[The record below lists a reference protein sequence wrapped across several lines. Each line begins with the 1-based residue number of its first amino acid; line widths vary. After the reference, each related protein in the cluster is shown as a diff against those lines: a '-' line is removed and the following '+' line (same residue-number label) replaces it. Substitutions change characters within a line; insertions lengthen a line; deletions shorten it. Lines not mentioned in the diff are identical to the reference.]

1 MRRVCIVAVLLISTN
16 AWAEVPSL
24 RTGPVVQVKSKTTAT
39 CRLIA
44 SVKGT
49 KLWAGDCVAVD
60 LTSEKV
66 ELPSIIT
73 GRPSDD

>member
-1 MRRVCIVAVLLISTN
+1 MRRVCIVTALLISTS
-16 AWAEVPSL
+16 AWAEVPN
-24 RTGPVVQVKSKTTAT
+24 TGNRPVVQVKSKTTAT

-49 KLWAGDCVAVD
+49 KLWAGDCVPVD
-60 LTSEKV
+60 PTSEKL